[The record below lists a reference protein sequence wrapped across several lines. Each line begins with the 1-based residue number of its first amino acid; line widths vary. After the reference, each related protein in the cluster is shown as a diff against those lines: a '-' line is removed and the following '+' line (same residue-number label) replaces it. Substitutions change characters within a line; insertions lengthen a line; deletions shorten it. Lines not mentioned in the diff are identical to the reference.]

1 MGLGLGLGLGLGYGV
16 RVRVTYGRATLD
28 GLAESEHLL
37 ALAQGDRLDGVRV
50 RGRARLRGRSR
61 LGLKLWRLAL
71 GVRR

>member
-1 MGLGLGLGLGLGYGV
+1 MGLGLGLGLGYGV

-61 LGLKLWRLAL
+61 LGLELWRLAL

>member
-28 GLAESEHLL
+28 SLAESEHFL

-50 RGRARLRGRSR
+50 RGRARLRGRGR

>member
-1 MGLGLGLGLGLGYGV
+1 MGLGLGLGLGYGV

-50 RGRARLRGRSR
+50 RGRARLRGRGR
-61 LGLKLWRLAL
+61 LGLKLWR
-71 GVRR
+71 